1 MTIKVAA
8 QRLHSPSLIF
18 NDSDQVSSSSSSW
31 SSGHLPQQPPPQN
44 GNPSPLPDF
53 DVVIPTSSIVSRPVI
68 NPQIMLLADVIKM
81 NDNIDRKTVNNNS
94 FSSDTN
100 NNNNNHEE
108 EEEEVKD
115 PLKMGVKYHQSSSFN
130 QSTLQRLEDKNNS
143 SRSMSP
149 KRILR
154 RDEEH
159 GQSMASVNGDNMNN
173 KKRRTSI
180 DGGLENND
188 DDDESNYMDG
198 EDCGGDNDSV
208 LSVGRDD
215 ENNFV
220 EEGEDGDQSGRS
232 SAFINGYKSSREDT
246 GTAKRDH
253 HSQKSIPC
261 ESPLNRISSPPAA
274 TTSAN
279 PSDKLNLGLSFR
291 NIHNHLTSLKNYSPL
306 ENMFQANQALWK
318 NSAFQ
323 AAMPSAFPGFAG
335 HHPTAELLHRYDMLR
350 GSLVNR
356 SHPGMAEQNHNVMM
370 SHRDMHD
377 ESMLKFSIDNIL
389 KADFGR
395 RRITDPINKLRKISN
410 AIIQGAS
417 IGNHINYNNNKQLPT
432 IPSSPRHSSLSS
444 VFDPMSPTSTTSNSS
459 SSPVLR
465 SPPPPSSTPM
475 STTSTNMSFG
485 DSPSKLFSPMDLT
498 ASNGTGGTKA
508 EAAAASES
516 RTSTGSG
523 TGAKAETTKSGAP
536 MVWPAWVYCTR
547 YSDRPS
553 SG

>member
-8 QRLHSPSLIF
+8 QRLHSSSLIF
-18 NDSDQVSSSSSSW
+18 YDSDQVSSSSSSC
-31 SSGHLPQQPPPQN
+31 SSGHLPQPPPQN

-81 NDNIDRKTVNNNS
+81 NDNIDRKTVNNNYS

-100 NNNNNHEE
+100 NNDH

-115 PLKMGVKYHQSSSFN
+115 PLKMGVKYHQSSFN
-130 QSTLQRLEDKNNS
+130 QSTLQRFGDKNDS
-143 SRSMSP
+143 SRSMS
-149 KRILR
+149 KGILR

-159 GQSMASVNGDNMNN
+159 NLESVNGDHLRRSNINNMN

-180 DGGLENND
+180 DGGLEND

-220 EEGEDGDQSGRS
+220 EEGEDGDQSRRS
-232 SAFINGYKSSREDT
+232 SAFINGHKSSREDT
-246 GTAKRDH
+246 GTAKKDH
-253 HSQKSIPC
+253 HHQKSIPC
-261 ESPLNRISSPPAA
+261 ESPWNRTSSPPAA
-274 TTSAN
+274 ATSAN

-306 ENMFQANQALWK
+306 ENMFQTNQALWK

-323 AAMPSAFPGFAG
+323 AAMPSAFPGLAG

-417 IGNHINYNNNKQLPT
+417 ISNHINYNNNKQLPT
-432 IPSSPRHSSLSS
+432 IPSPRHSSLSS
-444 VFDPMSPTSTTSNSS
+444 AFDPMSPTSTTSNSS

-498 ASNGTGGTKA
+498 ASNGTGGSKA
-508 EAAAASES
+508 ETAAANES
-516 RTSTGSG
+516 RISSGSG